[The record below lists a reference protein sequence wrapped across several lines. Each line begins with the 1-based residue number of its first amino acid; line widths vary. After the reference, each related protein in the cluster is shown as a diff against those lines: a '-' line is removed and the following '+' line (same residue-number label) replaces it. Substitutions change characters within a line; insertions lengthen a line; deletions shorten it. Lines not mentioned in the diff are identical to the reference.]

1 MSGTFANAHYDNEQ
15 IDNASSIAKETIK
28 HIQANPDEYLVSSG
42 GTDSIWL
49 GTIEIGGKQAQVQL
63 VITSDLNRFIDE
75 E

>member
-28 HIQANPDEYLVSSG
+28 HIQASPDEYLVSSG
-42 GTDSIWL
+42 GTDSVWL
-49 GTIEIGGKQAQVQL
+49 GTIEIDGKQAQVQL

>member
-15 IDNASSIAKETIK
+15 IDNAGTIAKETIK
-28 HIQANPDEYLVSSG
+28 YIQANPDEYLVSTG
-42 GTDSIWL
+42 GTDSVWL
-49 GTIEIGGKQAQVQL
+49 GTIEIDGKQAQVQL